1 MLSNYITR
9 PCIRRQSAEAVGRY
23 GIAKRPAYC
32 SCLLLP
38 VLWWLW
44 VDSNHQP
51 RAYETLALP
60 LSYTADHQEAGAVG
74 RSRRFAKRTPLPTA
88 AVFCLVSFWGPA
100 EELNLVPFHPALKVR
115 FRRPMPGTQAFES
128 GGRSRCRRQQRSYRE
143 ASCLPAPAFCL
154 LSFWCPRKDLNLQP
168 LVCRTSAPS
177 VELLGRLV
185 SSTRQEAVS
194 RYAHITKRLPTA
206 PAFCLLF
213 FWSELELSQPLG
225 FFRPAL
231 IRLSY
236 PTLCQ

>member
-32 SCLLLP
+32 SCLLP
-38 VLWWLW
+38 PILWWLW

-100 EELNLVPFHPALKVR
+100 EELNLVPSAQLLRV
-115 FRRPMPGTQAFES
+115 GLED
-128 GGRSRCRRQQRSYRE
+128 RCRERGPWLEAMVRIELTPCCLQDSCSTSWSYI
-143 ASCLPAPAFCL
+143 ASLMGDGA
-154 LSFWCPRKDLNLQP
+154 
-168 LVCRTSAPS
+168 
-177 VELLGRLV
+177 
-185 SSTRQEAVS
+185 
-194 RYAHITKRLPTA
+194 
-206 PAFCLLF
+206 
-213 FWSELELSQPLG
+213 
-225 FFRPAL
+225 
-231 IRLSY
+231 
-236 PTLCQ
+236 